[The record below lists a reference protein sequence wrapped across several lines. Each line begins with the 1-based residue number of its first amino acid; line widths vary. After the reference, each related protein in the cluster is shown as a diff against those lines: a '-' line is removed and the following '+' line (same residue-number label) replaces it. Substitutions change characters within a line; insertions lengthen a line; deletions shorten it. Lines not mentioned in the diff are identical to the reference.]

1 MEPKVIE
8 LVPGYGVTCTQR
20 QIDEVQAN
28 GKKSP
33 TKMIRLLLNVFF
45 TEEDLA
51 SLSCYGNGTK
61 SSKRL
66 DGDIIAACISKKINT
81 CVPVLI
87 YNLIL
92 QSM

>member
-20 QIDEVQAN
+20 QIDEVNASSN
-28 GKKSP
+28 RSP

-51 SLSCYGNGTK
+51 TSSCYGSGTK
-61 SSKRL
+61 ASKRL
-66 DGDIIAACISKKINT
+66 DEDIVAACISKEINT
-81 CVPVLI
+81 CVLT
-87 YNLIL
+87 
-92 QSM
+92 